1 MVSFILKILLV
12 SIIAAYIF
20 KILSRSKT
28 KSSTVET
35 GPKQKRFNPEG
46 YVIKDAS
53 FSEIKESHG
62 NDGAHKTDAE
72 LK

>member
-12 SIIAAYIF
+12 SIIAAYIL

-28 KSSTVET
+28 KTSTVES
-35 GPKQKRFNPEG
+35 GPRQKRFNPEG

-53 FSEIKESHG
+53 FSEIKDRPVKDE
-62 NDGAHKTDAE
+62 AHKTDEE